1 MDGLVLHGRIVPSGL
16 PASPGGAPEDGR
28 RRACHLR
35 SRTARPDYVETLW
48 GLVNRADVTERFS
61 TVTSTKI

>member
-1 MDGLVLHGRIVPSGL
+1 MDGLVLRGRIGPSGL
-16 PASPGGAPEDGR
+16 PASHDGAPEDGR
-28 RRACHLR
+28 QRACRLR
-35 SRTARPDYVETLW
+35 YRTARPDHIEKLW